1 MTINRLCQLIAISL
15 CMWACLIYS
24 AMALAEQEHIYQHQY
39 PQFERY
45 LLLST
50 CESIGMATHAK
61 TQAQARVVEHSDSDA
76 MKSVRRGAPY
86 VLDYIGPDN
95 SARLM
100 YMVEGILYYGPAQ
113 SAMIC
118 SKL

>member
-1 MTINRLCQLIAISL
+1 MTINRFCQLVAISL
-15 CMWACLIYS
+15 CMWGCLIYS
-24 AMALAEQEHIYQHQY
+24 AMALAEQEHILQYQY

-50 CESIGMATHAK
+50 CNSIGMATPS
-61 TQAQARVVEHSDSDA
+61 RVREAGTKVERSDSDA
-76 MKSVRRGAPY
+76 MKSVRRGSPY
-86 VLDYIGPDN
+86 VLEYIGPDN